1 MPEPLDTVFRYHEQT
16 KHHLDRYAR
25 SPGYLDW
32 ANQPDPFRRYEGAPL
47 VELPLPELRREPTCD
62 SLYLRLP
69 EPRPLDGD
77 SISELFFFSLALSAW
92 KQVRGL
98 DGRIQARW
106 SLRVNP
112 SSGNLHP
119 TEAYL
124 VCGPAEGLCEE
135 PAVYHYAPHEHGL
148 ELRRRLAAVPGLA
161 PGCALVGFTS
171 IHWREAWKYG
181 ERAWRYCQHDCGHA
195 IAAVALSAA
204 CLGWRAQLVD
214 SVPAETIARLL
225 GVHTQEG
232 PETEHPDCLL
242 LLTPEGAAGGFTSE
256 GLDSLEGSEWLGSPN
271 RLSPEHRLWPVIDE
285 VAAATASP
293 GLQHPPGRRFPDLPP
308 LDDRGL
314 PAHEIIRRRRS
325 AVAMDGETQ
334 MPREAFYRLLVRLMP
349 QPVPY
354 GVLPWPPAVSL
365 ALFVHRVAD
374 LDAGLYVLV
383 REPAHEDALRRALR
397 PDFLWHR
404 PDGCPPELPL
414 YLLLPADTR
423 QAARTISC
431 HQEIASDGVFSLG
444 MLARF
449 EETLRRGGPAIY
461 PRLFWETGVI
471 GQVLYLEAEAAGL
484 RGTGIGCFFDDAM
497 HATLGIR
504 DRSWQSLYHFTVGG
518 PLEDRRLETA
528 PAYAHLAQR
537 RAGPER

>member
-1 MPEPLDTVFRYHEQT
+1 MAQPLETVFRYHEQT

-32 ANQPDPFRRYEGAPL
+32 DNQPDPFRRYEGAPL
-47 VELPLPELRREPTCD
+47 IDLP
-62 SLYLRLP
+62 LP
-69 EPRPLDGD
+69 EPRPLPTYD
-77 SISELFFFSLALSAW
+77 SLFLGLPAPRPQDRESVSELFFFSLALSAW
-92 KQVRGL
+92 KQVRGR

-124 VCGPAEGLCEE
+124 ICGPVEGLCERA
-135 PAVYHYAPHEHGL
+135 AVYHYAPHEHGL
-148 ELRRRLAAVPGLA
+148 ELRRELRAIPGLA
-161 PGCALVGFTS
+161 LGAALVGLTS

-195 IAAVALSAA
+195 IAAVAISAA
-204 CLGWRAQLVD
+204 CLGWRTQLVD
-214 SVPAETIARLL
+214 SVPSETLARLL
-225 GVHTQEG
+225 GVDAQEG
-232 PETEHPDCLL
+232 PEAEHPDCLL
-242 LLTPEGAAGGFTSE
+242 LLTPEGAAGGFSAE
-256 GLDSLEGSEWLGSPN
+256 GLDALEGSDWLGVPN
-271 RLSPEHRLWPVIDE
+271 RLSPQHRPWPIIDE
-285 VAAATASP
+285 VATATASP
-293 GLQHPPGRRFPDLPP
+293 GLHHPPGRRFPALPT

-325 AVAMDGETQ
+325 AVAMDGETT
-334 MPREAFYRLLVRLMP
+334 MPREAFYRLLLRLMP

-354 GVLPWPPAVSL
+354 GALPWPPAVSL
-365 ALFVHRVAD
+365 ALFVHRVAE

-383 REPAHEDALRRALR
+383 REPAHEDALRRAMR
-397 PDFLWHR
+397 PDFLWR
-404 PDGCPPELPL
+404 KPNGCPAELPL
-414 YLLLPADTR
+414 YLLLPADAR

-444 MLARF
+444 MLGRF
-449 EETLRRGGPAIY
+449 EETLRRRGPAMY

-471 GQVLYLEAEAAGL
+471 GQVLYLEAEAAGV

-518 PLEDRRLETA
+518 PLEDPRLETA
-528 PAYAHLAQR
+528 PAYAHLAER
-537 RAGPER
+537 GAGPQR